1 VGMKKTILNI
11 LFAVT
16 IALCLIA
23 GGASYYLLSNP
34 RHSFY
39 QVGKA
44 LKTHDIELFNKYVD
58 VDAVIDE
65 WVLWGSEKAKSDL
78 KEIKGSHANPIGDG
92 FVELLMPNMR
102 LKLKEEFKKTI
113 AENIKNSKDGSI
125 ASGLPIMSMVFLPIK
140 TVSVE
145 GTLATI
151 SVVHPKSSDEIIF
164 KMRRMPQQY
173 WKIFS
178 IQIPSLMSRENKSPL
193 PLSRE
198 ESAKPEAPPNTADT
212 QIAPGITLN
221 RDAMEITVHP
231 QETSKVAQE
240 REDILIKTMLYTE
253 YAQAIKDKVTQ
264 TVAQNYKGTEAGKV
278 ALELVI
284 LSNGKFKEV
293 KIVEERSEASQKL
306 KDIALKSARNASPYP
321 AFPETLHSSELG
333 FNILIAFEKE

>member
-1 VGMKKTILNI
+1 MGMKKPIKSILLTGI
-11 LFAVT
+11 TV
-16 IALCLIA
+16 ICLIA
-23 GGASYYLLSNP
+23 GGAYYYMLSSP

-78 KEIKGSHANPIGDG
+78 KEIKGTHANPIGDG

-125 ASGLPIMSMVFLPIK
+125 ASGMPIMSMVFLPIK
-140 TVSVE
+140 TVSVQ
-145 GTLATI
+145 GTMATI
-151 SVVHPKSSDEIIF
+151 SVDHPRSNDEIIF
-164 KMRRMPQQY
+164 KMRRMRQHF

-178 IQIPSLMSRENKSPL
+178 IQIPSLMERENKAPL
-193 PLSRE
+193 PPARE
-198 ESAKPEAPPNTADT
+198 EKAAPEAPNTADT
-212 QIAPGITLN
+212 PIAPGITLN
-221 RDAMEITVHP
+221 KEAMEITVHP
-231 QETSKVAQE
+231 QETSKVARE
-240 REDILIKTMLYTE
+240 REDILTKTILYTE

-264 TVAQNYKGTEAGKV
+264 TVAQNYRGAETGKV

-293 KIVEERSEASQKL
+293 KIVEEKSEASQKL
-306 KDIALKSARNASPYP
+306 KDTALKSAKNAAPYP
-321 AFPETLHSSELG
+321 AFPEALHSGELG
-333 FNILIAFEKE
+333 FSILIAFEKE